1 MRRSV
6 TAALIAALAL
16 TACTSQQIM
25 PLRGGTPIAMD
36 KRAVIQE
43 PQKPA
48 ETFLLGLKTKSD
60 LEAAPYDSWFK
71 PGEEAYKSNPSVITL
86 LRNAPQDY
94 QISIFMGTWCD
105 DSKAQVPN
113 FYKILGEIDF
123 DLSKV
128 KLITMDREKKTP
140 ENFEEG
146 LNITNV
152 PTFIFYKNGK
162 ELHRIVESPVET
174 LEADMLKIISEE
186 PYKHT
191 YQN

>member
-1 MRRSV
+1 MKQ
-6 TAALIAALAL
+6 TAITVFIAALVM
-16 TACTSQQIM
+16 TACTSKQII
-25 PLRGGTPIAMD
+25 PLNRQTIAMD
-36 KRAVIQE
+36 KSAVIQQGEKSAE
-43 PQKPA
+43 PV
-48 ETFLLGLKTKSD
+48 LLGLKTKSD
-60 LEAAPYDSWFK
+60 LETTPYATWFK
-71 PGEEAYKSNPSVITL
+71 PGEESYKTNTSTITL

-94 QISIFMGTWCD
+94 EISIFMGTWCD
-105 DSKAQVPN
+105 DSKAQVPH
-113 FYKILGEIDF
+113 FYKILNEIDF

-140 ENFEEG
+140 ENLEEG

-174 LEADMLKIISEE
+174 LEADMLKIISEQ

-191 YQN
+191 YEN